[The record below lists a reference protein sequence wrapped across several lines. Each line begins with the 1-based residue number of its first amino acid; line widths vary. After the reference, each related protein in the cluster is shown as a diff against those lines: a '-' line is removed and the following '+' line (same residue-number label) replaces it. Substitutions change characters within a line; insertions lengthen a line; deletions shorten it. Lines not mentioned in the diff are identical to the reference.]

1 MKTVIH
7 LTDGAS
13 EAQDLAIRYVTG
25 LLGDETLDDDGVS
38 VVASGDGLSLVS
50 TESTEADRIADRIE
64 QGARFA
70 ACGASMHG
78 QGMSMDDLLPNV
90 DVVETSVGE
99 LSRLQADGY
108 AYIKAP

>member
-13 EAQDLAIRYVTG
+13 EHQDLVVRYVTG
-25 LLGDETLDDDGVS
+25 LLSDDALNNDGIA
-38 VVASGDGLSLVS
+38 VVASGSGLSVVS
-50 TESTEADRIADRIE
+50 TESTEADQIADRIE

-78 QGMSMDDLLPNV
+78 QGMNEDDLLPSI